1 MRKLSEN
8 EIKQVSGGDGN
19 DGQAELIAIG
29 AIAGTFLSPELIY
42 SWSLCPMEPS
52 IGVAVGSVVGAFCY
66 GIGNS
71 SLFSSSSVA
80 GSRIFKVFCG

>member
-1 MRKLSEN
+1 
-8 EIKQVSGGDGN
+8 
-19 DGQAELIAIG
+19 
-29 AIAGTFLSPELIY
+29 
-42 SWSLCPMEPS
+42 MEPS